1 VSIIVNEFPLGVKA
15 VVKQVINVK
24 KRNNIM
30 LKLFGKR
37 KLVKKNELKN
47 IVIVHENDEKYR
59 LVMINT
65 MWV

>member
-1 VSIIVNEFPLGVKA
+1 
-15 VVKQVINVK
+15 
-24 KRNNIM
+24 M
-30 LKLFGKR
+30 LKSFGKR

-59 LVMINT
+59 PVMINT